1 MAQAKKGNRIIWI
14 AGAIVL
20 GVGGYFGYKY
30 FKKKKDEKKAEEQRK
45 LQEQQQIVDDNKPK
59 PSGSGSGSGGGS
71 GGGSGQQYTSN
82 PFKNATELQNFQ
94 KWVLEKK
101 KDTTI
106 LGSAGA
112 DGKWGRNSASAWDKY
127 GKEYLGSQGSS
138 SPKESGSVKEA
149 DIQTITKDGRGVKSD
164 RSYISKTQYPSFF
177 EAWASAIRER
187 INSGGKAYTTFL
199 WYNQLYDSYY
209 GNRVTTKT
217 IMGKKAFALKGARL
231 RTSAKQSSTYIETT
245 PDTSLGTIISWRYNV
260 EENLLYVKTDKNVT
274 YAWVKYNYIYT
285 NK

>member
-14 AGAIVL
+14 AGAIIL

-30 FKKKKDEKKAEEQRK
+30 FKKKKDQKKAEEQQK
-45 LQEQQQIVDDNKPK
+45 LQEQQQLVEDAKPK
-59 PSGSGSGSGGGS
+59 PSGSGSGGGG
-71 GGGSGQQYTSN
+71 GTAQYTAN
-82 PFKNATELQNFQ
+82 PFKTETEVTNFQ

-106 LGSAGA
+106 LGKGGA
-112 DGKWGRNSASAWDKY
+112 DGKWGKNTASAWDKY
-127 GKEYLGSQGSS
+127 GKEYLGSSGSG

-149 DIQTITKDGRGVKSD
+149 DIVTITKHGRGVKSD
-164 RSYISKTQYPSFF
+164 RSYITKSQYPSFF

-209 GNRVTTKT
+209 GNKVTTKP

-231 RTSAKQSSTYIETT
+231 RESAKQTSSYIETT
-245 PDTSLGTIISWRYNV
+245 PDSSLGTIISWRYNV
-260 EENLLYVKTDKNVT
+260 EENLLYVKTDKNVS